1 MGTPAYLTPIPME
14 PQMHMSASLQSL
26 YAELQTLKYEVTGS
40 SGINAEYFFF
50 FFFFF
55 FLLNSVFFL
64 KVLEFSPHQVQQ
76 DFDSPPNRNPTTQK
90 DREASRRARAI
101 ELHRTRRLELSNSA
115 IEFNPLLVVSQ

>member
-55 FLLNSVFFL
+55 FCPSFKFYYLSQKKTFHFPSIYSNHRSLMILDGPAPCSYKSLRV
-64 KVLEFSPHQVQQ
+64 
-76 DFDSPPNRNPTTQK
+76 PNINKRTKT
-90 DREASRRARAI
+90 AAI
-101 ELHRTRRLELSNSA
+101 NSA
-115 IEFNPLLVVSQ
+115 GR